1 MDAIPYA
8 YLLFFGWSSFTSVI
22 ILSLVFS
29 IICESLV
36 DLKAEAEEEQ
46 MIKDTEVVESHLP
59 LANLILQ
66 QADITR
72 SQQDMEMVINS
83 LLLRLPSK
91 PSTNIWSSQRMCL
104 MRWSCIISS
113 TQIGSKLKSIWF
125 LTSVYCRRK
134 HEYCPED
141 RAAKLTLQMSCTVL
155 VAKCKQGLSYAW
167 CDEFGSHHPLCIYMS
182 F

>member
-1 MDAIPYA
+1 MMTTDSWLIIVRQVMDAIPYA

-29 IICESLV
+29 IVCESLV
-36 DLKAEAEEEQ
+36 DLKTEAEEEQ

-91 PSTNIWSSQRMCL
+91 PSTNI
-104 MRWSCIISS
+104 
-113 TQIGSKLKSIWF
+113 
-125 LTSVYCRRK
+125 
-134 HEYCPED
+134 
-141 RAAKLTLQMSCTVL
+141 
-155 VAKCKQGLSYAW
+155 
-167 CDEFGSHHPLCIYMS
+167 
-182 F
+182 